1 VLEEAWTTENYR
13 HEGRF
18 RQMQL
23 PVLRPQAY
31 QKPYPPII
39 RACSGL
45 KSTLDMASQGRPF
58 LMNFQSDA
66 TTQQRIEL
74 YRQTMADAGYDKE
87 AIEQNV
93 ADTDAEAETIG
104 VPCFREMRAYLSD
117 NRRRFNTV
125 EEQAAQ
131 AGAVQGAARDSVDH
145 SLIYGSP
152 DTVCEKL
159 EELRRIGVS
168 GLIIHFRL
176 GPMTW
181 ETTENSL
188 RLFADQ
194 VAPEFRSP
202 VAA

>member
-1 VLEEAWTTENYR
+1 
-13 HEGRF
+13 
-18 RQMQL
+18 
-23 PVLRPQAY
+23 
-31 QKPYPPII
+31 
-39 RACSGL
+39 
-45 KSTLDMASQGRPF
+45 
-58 LMNFQSDA
+58 
-66 TTQQRIEL
+66 
-74 YRQTMADAGYDKE
+74 MADAGYDEE

-93 ADTDAEAETIG
+93 ADTDAEAEAIG

-131 AGAVQGAARDSVDH
+131 AGAVQGAARDSVEH
-145 SLIYGSP
+145 GLIYGSP

-181 ETTENSL
+181 ETPENSL